1 MIETGLIVAV
11 LIPIYALLFR
21 IEHRLTVLECQ
32 DTTTDTEDDG

>member
-21 IEHRLTVLECQ
+21 IEHRLTVLECGCT
-32 DTTTDTEDDG
+32 TTTDTEDG